1 MNHIELTGTHRQAG
15 FMMGTLLEKQN
26 HRILEC
32 VPFAITEERMNYAE
46 ACIPVYQAY
55 YPEIL
60 AELEGL
66 AEGQHCDVRLLQA
79 VLFSTYAMPP
89 ACCCSCF
96 AAAAGET
103 VLFGRNSDFL
113 TALEEANTNVLYRL
127 SDGAYSLQGNTTSFL
142 QIEDGV
148 NQYGLA
154 AGLTSVYPTVRKAGF
169 HAGLLVRYVL
179 EKCRTVSEA
188 LRCLERLPVGS
199 AQTITLADAAGDLA
213 VVESDAERQAVI
225 RPERKDRAFVCAANV
240 FHSALL
246 RERQE
251 PGIDDWFAETR
262 YQTMVQALRSK
273 REKWTVSFAERLL
286 SGAYGFICQYDRS
299 TGRDTV
305 WSVVYDLGRRRIYR
319 SEGNPARCGYQQDWR
334 ILG

>member
-1 MNHIELTGTHRQAG
+1 MNHIELAGTHRQAG
-15 FMMGTLLEKQN
+15 LEMGSLLWKQN
-26 HRILEC
+26 NRILEC

-46 ACIPVYQAY
+46 KCIPVYRAY

-79 VLFSTYAMPP
+79 VLFSTYVMPP
-89 ACCCSCF
+89 SCCCSCF
-96 AAAAGET
+96 AAAQGKT

-113 TALEEANTNVLYRL
+113 TVLEKANTNVLYRL
-127 SDGAYSLQGNTTSFL
+127 SDGAYSFHGNTTSFL

-154 AGLTSVYPTVRKAGF
+154 AGLTSVYPTVRKVGF
-169 HAGLLVRYVL
+169 QAGLLVRYIL

-199 AQTITLADAAGDLA
+199 AQTITLADAAGSLA
-213 VVESDAERQAVI
+213 VVESDAERQAI
-225 RPERKDRAFVCAANV
+225 LRPEQQDRAFVCATNV

-246 RERQE
+246 KDRQA

-262 YQTMVQALRSK
+262 YQTMMRALGNK
-273 REKWTVSFAERLL
+273 EEDLTVSFAEKLL

-299 TGRDTV
+299 TGKDTV
-305 WSVVYDLGRRRIYR
+305 WSVVYDLGRGCIYR
-319 SEGNPARCGYQQDWR
+319 SEGNPARCGYQQDQR
-334 ILG
+334 FFG